1 MMKVAASGNTNSIRA
16 YPYIVSS
23 IDTRR
28 NRRWP
33 VLMAN
38 GPVPEPNDGTWVIAG
53 SGTVGRDG
61 TPTAVGRRALFR
73 AIAER
78 ARTSEAHYGIVW
90 NEHACTFFLA
100 DGSTVEGLNPPLGEG
115 VPEEPGYDSSPILC
129 EPVWSVALRG
139 RGPGYLCISR
149 AGRFVEVSAGARLVL
164 ADFRDFAPGG
174 DQDPAAALRTPE
186 GKWKTGGSWRGQP
199 IYDII
204 DNGLVLGPVQP
215 LEHGE
220 SIILRSPWP
229 HQLEDA
235 CNQVAGR
242 RLPKAV
248 LNAAW
253 AEVDSRGESL
263 PLVDVLD
270 AA

>member
-1 MMKVAASGNTNSIRA
+1 MKVAAPDNTSSIRA
-16 YPYIVSS
+16 FPHVVSS
-23 IDTRR
+23 IDSRR

-33 VLMAN
+33 VLLAN
-38 GPVPEPNDGTWVIAG
+38 APVPDPNDGTWVIAG
-53 SGTVGRDG
+53 SGTVGREG
-61 TPTAVGRRALFR
+61 APTAVGRRALFR

-78 ARTSEAHYGIVW
+78 ARTSKAHYGIVW

-115 VPEEPGYDSSPILC
+115 LPEEPGYDSSPILC
-129 EPVWSVALRG
+129 EPVWSIALKG

-149 AGRFVEVSAGARLVL
+149 EGRFVEVSAGARLVL
-164 ADFRDFAPGG
+164 ADFRGFKPG
-174 DQDPAAALRTPE
+174 DEQDPAADLRTPE
-186 GKWKTGGSWRGQP
+186 GKWKTGGSWRGQS
-199 IYDII
+199 IHDII

-215 LEHGE
+215 LEYGA

-229 HQLEDA
+229 HQFEDA

-253 AEVDSRGESL
+253 AEVDGHRESL
-263 PLVDVLD
+263 PLEDVLD

>member
-1 MMKVAASGNTNSIRA
+1 MKMATPGSNSTRP
-16 YPYIVSS
+16 YPHVVSS

-38 GPVPEPNDGTWVIAG
+38 APVPDPNDGTWVIAG

-78 ARTSEAHYGIVW
+78 ARTSKAQYGIVW
-90 NEHACTFFLA
+90 NEHACTFFLS

-129 EPVWSVALRG
+129 EPVWSIALRG

-149 AGRFVEVSAGARLVL
+149 
-164 ADFRDFAPGG
+164 
-174 DQDPAAALRTPE
+174 E
-186 GKWKTGGSWRGQP
+186 G
-199 IYDII
+199 
-204 DNGLVLGPVQP
+204 
-215 LEHGE
+215 
-220 SIILRSPWP
+220 
-229 HQLEDA
+229 
-235 CNQVAGR
+235 
-242 RLPKAV
+242 
-248 LNAAW
+248 
-253 AEVDSRGESL
+253 
-263 PLVDVLD
+263 
-270 AA
+270 

>member
-1 MMKVAASGNTNSIRA
+1 MKVAESGSSSPRA
-16 YPYIVSS
+16 YPHVVSS
-23 IDTRR
+23 IGTRR

-38 GPVPEPNDGTWVIAG
+38 GPVPDPNDGTWVITG

-61 TPTAVGRRALFR
+61 APTTVGRRALFR

-78 ARTSEAHYGIVW
+78 ARTSRAHYGIVW
-90 NEHACTFFLA
+90 DEHACTFFLA
-100 DGSTVEGLNPPLGEG
+100 DGSTVEGFNPPLSEG
-115 VPEEPGYDSSPILC
+115 VPDEADFDPSPILY
-129 EPVWSVALRG
+129 EPVWSVALTG

-149 AGRFVEVSAGARLVL
+149 EGRFVEVSAGARLVL
-164 ADFRDFAPGG
+164 ADFRDFEPGG
-174 DQDPAAALRTPE
+174 DQDPAANLRAPD

-242 RLPKAV
+242 RLPKTV

-263 PLVDVLD
+263 PVVDVLD

>member
-1 MMKVAASGNTNSIRA
+1 MKEAATGSSSIRA
-16 YPYIVSS
+16 YPHVVSS

-38 GPVPEPNDGTWVIAG
+38 TPVRDLEDGTWLITG

-78 ARTSEAHYGIVW
+78 ARTSKAHYCIVW
-90 NEHACTFFLA
+90 DEQACTFLLA
-100 DGSTVEGLNPPLGEG
+100 DGSVVESHIPPAGEG
-115 VPEEPGYDSSPILC
+115 VPEEAAFDTSPVAV
-129 EPVWSVALRG
+129 EPVWSIAIRG
-139 RGPGYLCISR
+139 RGPQYLCISR
-149 AGRFVEVSAGARLVL
+149 EGRYVEVSPGSRLIL
-164 ADFRDFAPGG
+164 ADFRGYAPGG

-186 GKWKTGGSWRGQP
+186 GKWKKGGSWRGAP
-199 IYDII
+199 IYDVI

-215 LEHGE
+215 LEHG
-220 SIILRSPWP
+220 SVILRSPWP
-229 HQLEDA
+229 HQLESA
-235 CNQVAGR
+235 CCEVAGR

-253 AEVDSRGESL
+253 SEVDGRGESV